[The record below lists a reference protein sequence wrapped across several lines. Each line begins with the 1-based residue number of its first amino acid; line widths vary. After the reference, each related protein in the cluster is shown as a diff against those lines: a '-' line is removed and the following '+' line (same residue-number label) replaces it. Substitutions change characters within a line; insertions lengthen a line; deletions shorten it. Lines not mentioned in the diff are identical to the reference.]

1 LDFIKFYIFDAT
13 IEMKKIFAILLALV
27 ITSLSLNVGLAYHYC
42 GGSLAEIKL
51 FVGYGEAGC
60 GMEHEEKGKCNTYDH
75 ISSTACCQNHLQQIE
90 TDDYPLLKKPVELQS
105 AVSYL
110 VSLIC
115 KVVFGQEF
123 VQNQL
128 IFIKSPP
135 GLTAVSLPLIQVF
148 LI

>member
-1 LDFIKFYIFDAT
+1 
-13 IEMKKIFAILLALV
+13 MKKTFAILLALV
-27 ITSLSLNVGLAYHYC
+27 ITTLSLNVGLAYHYC

-60 GMEHEEKGKCNTYDH
+60 GMEHEETGECSTHDN
-75 ISSTACCQNHLQQIE
+75 ISSPTCCQNYLQQVE

-105 AVSYL
+105 PVSYL
-110 VSLIC
+110 VSLVC

-135 GLTAVSLPLIQVF
+135 GVTAVSLPLIQVF